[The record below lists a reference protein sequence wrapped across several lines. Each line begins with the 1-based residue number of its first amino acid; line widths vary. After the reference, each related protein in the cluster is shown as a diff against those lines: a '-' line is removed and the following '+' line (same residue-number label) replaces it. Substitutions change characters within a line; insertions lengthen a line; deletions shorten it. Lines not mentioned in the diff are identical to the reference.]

1 MSSEEA
7 DVPPNSSPPVYLPL
21 SIITKKNRGPMVIK
35 FVPYPFAM
43 G

>member
-1 MSSEEA
+1 MFRRGLMSS
-7 DVPPNSSPPVYLPL
+7 PNSSPPVYLPL
-21 SIITKKNRGPMVIK
+21 SVITKKNRGPMVIK